1 MQNLKS
7 KYEQKEM
14 KASDGLWDRLEE
26 KLDQVPAKEKKPK
39 MVWLR
44 YVAVILLMI
53 GLGGS
58 FLMINNKSNISENQ
72 EFASQTNNQNIA
84 LTTIEQSENDDV
96 EKLIPTKN
104 SSKTNYQKLAVENL
118 KDSSTPFRITNSIKK
133 ENQITNSIPQ
143 KENIIK
149 KEEPQIVSKP
159 EEQLAQT
166 DVQKPREKVKY
177 VSSSDLLFG
186 VEIDKAKT
194 ETPKSAMG
202 INTIKLKND
211 SDFPNPKRIKL
222 FGITLYDKDSI
233 TTK

>member
-39 MVWLR
+39 MVWWR
-44 YVAVILLMI
+44 FVAVIILIVNFGAISWMTEI
-53 GLGGS
+53 ENKVKESSEFKFPQIENQISSVRQHSENTDGIQKS
-58 FLMINNKSNISENQ
+58 IPINNSETNHQKLTITNI
-72 EFASQTNNQNIA
+72 
-84 LTTIEQSENDDV
+84 
-96 EKLIPTKN
+96 N
-104 SSKTNYQKLAVENL
+104 SSTSEL
-118 KDSSTPFRITNSIKK
+118 TKK
-133 ENQITNSIPQ
+133 ENQITEKVSE

-159 EEQLAQT
+159 EEQLAEN

-186 VEIDKAKT
+186 VEIDKVKT

>member
-14 KASDGLWDRLEE
+14 RVSDGLWDRLEE
-26 KLDQVPAKEKKPK
+26 KLDQVPAKEEKPK
-39 MVWLR
+39 IFWLR
-44 YVAVILLMI
+44 YAAVILLMI

-58 FLMINNKSNISENQ
+58 FLMINNKSDIKDSKEFANHTENSNPIVPSENN
-72 EFASQTNNQNIA
+72 EVETLNPIKIN
-84 LTTIEQSENDDV
+84 SETDD
-96 EKLIPTKN
+96 
-104 SSKTNYQKLAVENL
+104 QRLAVENV
-118 KDSSTPFRITNSIKK
+118 KPSTPLRMTEEIKK
-133 ENQITNSIPQ
+133 ENQTVNQVSEKEVILKKEEISIPQ
-143 KENIIK
+143 
-149 KEEPQIVSKP
+149 P
-159 EEQLAQT
+159 EEKLAQNEI
-166 DVQKPREKVKY
+166 QKPKERPKY

-202 INTIKLKND
+202 INVSKPRVD

>member
-7 KYEQKEM
+7 KYEQQEM

-39 MVWLR
+39 VIWWR
-44 YVAVILLMI
+44 FVAVILLMI

-159 EEQLAQT
+159 EEKLAQT
-166 DVQKPREKVKY
+166 DIQKPREKVKY

>member
-14 KASDGLWDRLEE
+14 KVSDGLWDRLEE
-26 KLDQVPAKEKKPK
+26 KLDQAPTKEKKPK
-39 MVWLR
+39 VIWWR
-44 YVAVILLMI
+44 FVAVIILIVNFGAISWMTDI
-53 GLGGS
+53 KNKVKENPEFEFRTDQISSVRQHSENTDGIQKS
-58 FLMINNKSNISENQ
+58 IPINNSETNHQKLTITNI
-72 EFASQTNNQNIA
+72 
-84 LTTIEQSENDDV
+84 
-96 EKLIPTKN
+96 N
-104 SSKTNYQKLAVENL
+104 SSTSEL
-118 KDSSTPFRITNSIKK
+118 TKK
-133 ENQITNSIPQ
+133 ENQITEKVSE
-143 KENIIK
+143 KELIIK
-149 KEEPQIVSKP
+149 KEEPQTISQL
-159 EEQLAQT
+159 EEKLAQNEI
-166 DVQKPREKVKY
+166 QKPREKVKY

-211 SDFPNPKRIKL
+211 SDLPNPKRIKL

>member
-1 MQNLKS
+1 
-7 KYEQKEM
+7 M
-14 KASDGLWDRLEE
+14 KVSDGLWDRLEE
-26 KLDQVPAKEKKPK
+26 KLDQAPTKEKKPK

-159 EEQLAQT
+159 EEKLAQT
-166 DVQKPREKVKY
+166 DIQKPREKVKY

>member
-39 MVWLR
+39 MVWWR
-44 YVAVILLMI
+44 FVAVIILIVNFGAISWMTEIENKVKESSEFKFPQIENQISSVRQHSENI
-53 GLGGS
+53 GE
-58 FLMINNKSNISENQ
+58 IQKSIPIKNSETEDQKLAFENISENQ
-72 EFASQTNNQNIA
+72 SVNK
-84 LTTIEQSENDDV
+84 EQS
-96 EKLIPTKN
+96 I
-104 SSKTNYQKLAVENL
+104 S
-118 KDSSTPFRITNSIKK
+118 
-133 ENQITNSIPQ
+133 NQIPQ

-149 KEEPQIVSKP
+149 REEPQIVSKP

-166 DVQKPREKVKY
+166 DIQKPTEKVKY

-202 INTIKLKND
+202 INIIKPKND

-222 FGITLYDKDSI
+222 FGITLYEKDSI

>member
-14 KASDGLWDRLEE
+14 RVSGSLWDRLEE
-26 KLDQVPAKEKKPK
+26 KLDQAPAKEQKPK
-39 MVWLR
+39 MIWLR
-44 YVAVILLMI
+44 YAAVILLMI

-58 FLMINNKSNISENQ
+58 FLMINNKSDINENR
-72 EFASQTNNQNIA
+72 EFANQTNNQTITP
-84 LTTIEQSENDDV
+84 TTVEQSENREA
-96 EKLIPTKN
+96 EKLIPIKN
-104 SSKTNYQKLAVENL
+104 NSETDNQKLGVENV
-118 KDSSTPFRITNSIKK
+118 KDSSSPLRMTNSIKK
-133 ENQITNSIPQ
+133 ENQTNNLILE

-149 KEEPQIVSKP
+149 KEEPQTISQS
-159 EEQLAQT
+159 EEKMAQNQT
-166 DVQKPREKVKY
+166 AKPRVKY

-202 INTIKLKND
+202 INTIKSKND

>member
-1 MQNLKS
+1 
-7 KYEQKEM
+7 M
-14 KASDGLWDRLEE
+14 KISDSLWDRLEE

-39 MVWLR
+39 IIWLR

-58 FLMINNKSNISENQ
+58 FLMINHKTDINENQ
-72 EFASQTNNQNIA
+72 EFANQTENSDNQA
-84 LTTIEQSENDDV
+84 LIPSEQSGNV
-96 EKLIPTKN
+96 EIVKSNP
-104 SSKTNYQKLAVENL
+104 V
-118 KDSSTPFRITNSIKK
+118 NSISDSDNQKFVVESLKGNQSFNK
-133 ENQITNSIPQ
+133 EKSVSNQISE
-143 KENIIK
+143 KELIIK
-149 KEEPQIVSKP
+149 KEEPQIVPTP

-166 DVQKPREKVKY
+166 DIQKPREKVKY

-186 VEIDKAKT
+186 VEIDKAKI

-202 INTIKLKND
+202 INTIKSKND

-222 FGITLYDKDSI
+222 FGITLYEKDSI

>member
-14 KASDGLWDRLEE
+14 KVSDGLWDRLEE
-26 KLDQVPAKEKKPK
+26 KLDQVPAKEEKPK

-44 YVAVILLMI
+44 YAAVVLLMI

-58 FLMINNKSNISENQ
+58 FLMINHKSDINENQ
-72 EFASQTNNQNIA
+72 EFVNQTENSNPIERSENNEVETLNPIK
-84 LTTIEQSENDDV
+84 INSENDN
-96 EKLIPTKN
+96 EKLV
-104 SSKTNYQKLAVENL
+104 VEN
-118 KDSSTPFRITNSIKK
+118 KDSSTPLRMTAEIRK
-133 ENQITNSIPQ
+133 ENQTVNQVSE
-143 KENIIK
+143 KEIVKNN
-149 KEEPQIVSKP
+149 EPQIIAQS
-159 EEQLAQT
+159 EEKLAQNET
-166 DVQKPREKVKY
+166 PKPVKY

-186 VEIDKAKT
+186 VEIDKAKS

-202 INTIKLKND
+202 INISKPKID

>member
-1 MQNLKS
+1 
-7 KYEQKEM
+7 M
-14 KASDGLWDRLEE
+14 KVSDGLWDRLEE

-149 KEEPQIVSKP
+149 REEPQIVSKP

-166 DVQKPREKVKY
+166 DIQKPREKVKY

-186 VEIDKAKT
+186 VQIDKAKT

>member
-1 MQNLKS
+1 
-7 KYEQKEM
+7 M
-14 KASDGLWDRLEE
+14 KVSDSLWDRLEE

-39 MVWLR
+39 VIWWR
-44 YVAVILLMI
+44 FVAVILLMI

-159 EEQLAQT
+159 EEKLAQT
-166 DVQKPREKVKY
+166 DIQKPREKVKY

>member
-1 MQNLKS
+1 
-7 KYEQKEM
+7 M

-26 KLDQVPAKEKKPK
+26 KLDQTPTKEKKPK
-39 MVWLR
+39 VIWWR
-44 YVAVILLMI
+44 FVAVIILIVNFGAISWMTDI
-53 GLGGS
+53 KNKVKENPEFEFRTDQISSVRQHSENTDGIQKS
-58 FLMINNKSNISENQ
+58 IPINNSETNHQKLTITNI
-72 EFASQTNNQNIA
+72 
-84 LTTIEQSENDDV
+84 
-96 EKLIPTKN
+96 N
-104 SSKTNYQKLAVENL
+104 SSTSEL
-118 KDSSTPFRITNSIKK
+118 TKK
-133 ENQITNSIPQ
+133 ENQITEKVSE

-159 EEQLAQT
+159 EEKLAQN
-166 DVQKPREKVKY
+166 DIQKPREKVKY

-186 VEIDKAKT
+186 AEIDKAKT

>member
-14 KASDGLWDRLEE
+14 KVSDSLWDRLEE
-26 KLDQVPAKEKKPK
+26 KLDQVPAKKKKPK
-39 MVWLR
+39 ILWLR
-44 YVAVILLMI
+44 YAAVILLMI

-58 FLMINNKSNISENQ
+58 FWMINNKSNINENQ
-72 EFASQTNNQNIA
+72 EFANQTENQNSNSNI
-84 LTTIEQSENDDV
+84 IEPSENNEVEKVNPINNNSEND
-96 EKLIPTKN
+96 N
-104 SSKTNYQKLAVENL
+104 QRLAVENV
-118 KDSSTPFRITNSIKK
+118 KDSSTPLRMTEGIKKENRNQVPEKEVSIKK
-133 ENQITNSIPQ
+133 EEISIPQ
-143 KENIIK
+143 
-149 KEEPQIVSKP
+149 P
-159 EEQLAQT
+159 EEKLAQNEI
-166 DVQKPREKVKY
+166 QKTKERPKY
-177 VSSSDLLFG
+177 ITSSDLLFG

-202 INTIKLKND
+202 INVSKPKID

>member
-14 KASDGLWDRLEE
+14 KVSDGLWDRLEE
-26 KLDQVPAKEKKPK
+26 KLDQVSAKEEKPK

-44 YVAVILLMI
+44 YVAVVLLMI

-58 FLMINNKSNISENQ
+58 FLMINHKSDIKDNQ
-72 EFASQTNNQNIA
+72 EFVNQTENSNPIEPSENNEVGKVNPIK
-84 LTTIEQSENDDV
+84 INSEND
-96 EKLIPTKN
+96 N
-104 SSKTNYQKLAVENL
+104 QALAIENL
-118 KDSSTPFRITNSIKK
+118 KDSSTPLRMT
-133 ENQITNSIPQ
+133 EETQ
-143 KENIIK
+143 KENPVSEKGIIIK
-149 KEEPQIVSKP
+149 NNEQQILPQSEEK
-159 EEQLAQT
+159 LAQNEI
-166 DVQKPREKVKY
+166 QKPKARPKY
-177 VSSSDLLFG
+177 ITSSDLLFG
-186 VEIDKAKT
+186 VEIDKAKS

-202 INTIKLKND
+202 INISKPKID

>member
-1 MQNLKS
+1 
-7 KYEQKEM
+7 M

-149 KEEPQIVSKP
+149 REEPQIVSKP

-166 DVQKPREKVKY
+166 DIQKPREKVKY

-186 VEIDKAKT
+186 VEIDKVKT